1 MSGRA
6 FKENNTHFED
16 RERPT
21 YLSTGTPVT
30 YRQEAHERWSMN
42 KLGDRPPGKQH

>member
-6 FKENNTHFED
+6 FKENNTHLED

-21 YLSTGTPVT
+21 GTPVN